1 MRRASWPFLAVAAC
15 FGPPVVKPQASYPT
29 LEPDRRVEPPADPH
43 AVNRPLHAV
52 EDDHIRADVDFGDP
66 SAVTSM
72 VAKVDSGDF
81 ALPSNPNHRVA
92 ADADGV
98 KRVTIH
104 VGPGAAVTR
113 SERAVALRATPQI
126 DAGDPAIVRAAKQAT
141 AGARTDRERVAQL
154 VGWVHSD
161 MTYVK
166 ADESVASV
174 VLARGSG
181 DCTEFSLLFVA
192 LARASHIP
200 AREVVGLAA
209 TEVDGASAF
218 GFHAWAEVELDGHWV
233 QVDPTWNESVADATH
248 VLLHEGDADDCCAG
262 MSQLRVAVIDL
273 QRDNRLVGHADAR
286 QLARELPAYLRLR
299 RPSRRK

>member
-1 MRRASWPFLAVAAC
+1 LLAVAAC
-15 FGPPVVKPQASYPT
+15 FDLPVKPQASYPT
-29 LEPDRRVEPPADPH
+29 LEPDRRVDARAPIDPYGT
-43 AVNRPLHAV
+43 NRPLHPV

-72 VAKVDSGDF
+72 VAEVESGSF
-81 ALPSNPNHRVA
+81 ALPSSPNHRIA
-92 ADADGV
+92 ADAAGA

-113 SERAVALRATPQI
+113 SERAVALGATSRI
-126 DAGDPAIVRAAKQAT
+126 DAADPAIVRAAKKAI

-154 VGWVHSD
+154 VSWVHAY

-174 VLARGSG
+174 VLARASG
-181 DCTEFSLLFVA
+181 DCSEFSLLFVA
-192 LARASHIP
+192 LARASRIP

-233 QVDPTWNESVADATH
+233 QVDPTWNEPVADATH
-248 VLLHEGDADDCCAG
+248 VMLHEGDADACCAG
-262 MSQLRVAVIDL
+262 MLELRVAVVDL
-273 QRDNRLVGHADAR
+273 QHDSRLVGHADAR
-286 QLARELPAYLRLR
+286 QLAHELPAYLRLK